1 MPPLTRDN
9 GAPVGD
15 NQHSQTAGANGP
27 VLLQDVQLI
36 QKLQRFDRERIPERV
51 VHARGTGAHG
61 EFTAFEDLSTLTQAR
76 LFTPGENARIRALFL
91 GGSWSALTGNPA
103 RPSRLRHPFLYQQRQ
118 LGLVGNNFPTFFI
131 RDAMKFP
138 DMVHAFKPDP
148 RTNLANDARRF
159 DLFSHMPE
167 ATRTLTLL
175 YSNEGTPRATGT
187 WTATAYMPTS
197 SSMPRAT

>member
-1 MPPLTRDN
+1 M
-9 GAPVGD
+9 
-15 NQHSQTAGANGP
+15 
-27 VLLQDVQLI
+27 
-36 QKLQRFDRERIPERV
+36 RFSSV
-51 VHARGTGAHG
+51 VHGLHSPETLRDPRGFATR
-61 EFTAFEDLSTLTQAR
+61 FYTS
-76 LFTPGENARIRALFL
+76 
-91 GGSWSALTGNPA
+91 SGNWD
-103 RPSRLRHPFLYQQRQ
+103 
-118 LGLVGNNFPTFFI
+118 LVGNNFPTFFI